1 MDEEMLRLIANPH
14 RLKPARKP
22 IQEKPSLNTKIHY
35 LLKDVYPDLYV
46 SETLVDSVCEDIGNR
61 IKEEAI
67 DSVVGELVD
76 QTIRGA
82 INGYTNQC
90 PEGLQS
96 E

>member
-14 RLKPARKP
+14 RLKPERQP
-22 IQEKPSLNTKIHY
+22 IQEKPSLKTKIHY

-46 SETLVDSVCEDIGNR
+46 SETLVDSVCKDIGYR

-76 QTIRGA
+76 QAMWDA
-82 INGYTNQC
+82 INGLTSQC
-90 PEGLQS
+90 P
-96 E
+96 